1 MGVRVVTDV
10 LLTARDVELYGDLL
24 THGACRWLT
33 VADDGALR
41 RDNVAVTDAGLRAD
55 VAWISLSVY
64 YGPLRQRFF
73 DLVESTTSLRWVHSS
88 AAGYDLPVFRVL
100 MDRGTRL
107 TTAHVN
113 AIPIAEFTL
122 RSVLDHYQQP
132 RLWHGA
138 QADKRW
144 AQREF
149 REIDH
154 TTWTVVGFGHI
165 GSAVGR
171 LARAFG
177 ATVIGVRRS
186 TVASPHADEMTTPD
200 HLPAALARSQVVVIA
215 VPHTRESEHMVD
227 AAFLA
232 HMRPDSVL
240 VNVARGALVDERA
253 LIEALDRG
261 QIEHAI
267 LDAFVTEPLPA
278 DSPLWH
284 HRGIDVTPHNAAG
297 GLSRHRRNAELFAEN
312 LRLFQRGQPL
322 PDEV

>member
-1 MGVRVVTDV
+1 MTDV

-24 THGACRWLT
+24 IHEGCRWLT
-33 VADDGALR
+33 VADDGSVRSDGAV
-41 RDNVAVTDAGLRAD
+41 VADDDLRAD

-73 DLVESTTSLRWVHSS
+73 DLVEGTTSLRWVHSS
-88 AAGYDLPVFRVL
+88 AAGYDLPVFRL
-100 MDRGTRL
+100 LIDRGARL

-132 RLWHGA
+132 QLWRDA
-138 QADKRW
+138 QADERW

-149 REIDH
+149 REIDG
-154 TTWTVVGFGHI
+154 TTWTIVGFGHI

-177 ATVIGVRRS
+177 ATVIGVRR
-186 TVASPHADEMTTPD
+186 TVTTSPHADEVMTPD
-200 HLPAALARSQVVVIA
+200 ELPAALARAQVVVIA
-215 VPHTRESEHMVD
+215 VPHTRDSEKMVD
-227 AAFLA
+227 ARFLA
-232 HMRPDSVL
+232 HMRPESVL
-240 VNVARGALVDERA
+240 VNVARGAIVDEQA
-253 LIEALDRG
+253 LIDALDRG
-261 QIEHAI
+261 QIEHAV
-267 LDAFVTEPLPA
+267 LDAFVTEPLPV

-297 GLSRHRRNAELFAEN
+297 GLSRHRRNAELFAQN
-312 LRLFQRGQPL
+312 LRLFQTGQAL
-322 PDEV
+322 RHEV